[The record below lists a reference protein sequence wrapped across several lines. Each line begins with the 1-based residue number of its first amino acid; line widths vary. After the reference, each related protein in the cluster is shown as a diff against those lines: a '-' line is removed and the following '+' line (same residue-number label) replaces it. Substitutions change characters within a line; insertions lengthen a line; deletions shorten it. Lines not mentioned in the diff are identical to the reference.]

1 MAKPCRYQIKGQD
14 TWMSE
19 AEFKKALND
28 GLLDT
33 FLLENQVSIPS
44 LKGFKPD
51 SGKIESYKLG
61 RGKGGKMTEDTNLR
75 QSTSGGVELTK
86 DGVEAYHS
94 TYADFDQFDPNKS
107 SENSRDFGFHF
118 GSTEA
123 AKKRAEDVADAN
135 RAKGEE
141 APSESSSKTI
151 KAKLNIK
158 NPLRLSEDRMGDF
171 SPVSILRRIFTS
183 MDESGELLDGFTQEE
198 VDSFFNDNLQFE
210 TSVKDASGNKL
221 PTNILEIIGGSGNI
235 DKQSEVLREY
245 LESKGYD
252 GLVYNNEFEGGGDSY
267 VAFSPEQIEITEKK
281 PTFKQTYAASES
293 SFLNGKRGDE
303 IDSILKS
310 NVEDYSSG
318 FLNVFEAYDQL
329 SEEEKSKFTEKE
341 KAEIANLKSQ
351 WQEESKKYKRLPVER
366 AKSFAA
372 KIRAGKIDTKGLAM
386 SSIPGLN
393 EAWNTALEV
402 AAVTVE
408 TAGEAADAIGKG
420 IAAAEKSFKESE
432 FYKSLKTREERL
444 RYFNDLRNNIE
455 QALTEKKMT
464 GKEKA
469 AAKEFG
475 QTVNEVTGVK
485 PVPKMIT
492 AKESDLLKAR
502 IKAQAASSRDT
513 AKNLNDMKEEVR
525 KFAKENLPKDVYT
538 AREVGA
544 VLSAITKA
552 KTEKSVNDAIDK
564 IQALSERKVEA
575 ARVAKAKDIAK
586 TIKSKKTLYTKI
598 NDKWK
603 GKVSVEAQQEFKDF
617 IESLNDIES
626 MSMDELQAVEDT
638 INGILNEGK
647 ADLKRV
653 KEIQDSRKR
662 TENAK
667 MLKEL
672 GGTPRTLTDVAAVN
686 EFFDSVG
693 GYVIVDGQLYNKS
706 DFTKS
711 AYNNKVNPATF
722 NSAEAYDKIPG
733 DQSRVISEETTSKVK
748 KAGRWIKASA
758 VLNSVYG
765 SLQKI
770 YKGAPEMKKFIEE
783 NISQPMKDYFVDSK
797 IAKGKIFKEFRDG
810 RAKIFGGQ
818 RNAAKRLDANA
829 DINPIK
835 AMSDAGLKVKNTV
848 LVSLYNLGKLTDGQE
863 RLKTSGVDVNMLNEY
878 IENNPDLKEYSD
890 FLIDQYASLRE
901 RYEPTYISIMNT
913 TFPEGIYYP
922 AYAAEGPIQDTFN
935 ENSIFDGETNEFKAL
950 NAMVDNLKQR
960 TNYSGAFNTTLTSE
974 EIFSD
979 YVNNMERAK
988 ALVPVA
994 KSLNQLFNEAN
1005 RPYIANKI
1013 GYSELTELQ
1022 RHLAVVLT
1030 GKKPISSQSTKGVDA
1045 LMNWNVIS
1053 TLGFKL
1059 ASIPK
1064 QLASITHFWS
1074 AGIKNGIN
1082 PAKVI
1087 TAVPTNKAEFDFL
1100 KEVMTSDYLKERLTG
1115 SGLDVEVQRI
1125 LSAKTDRQYKKA
1137 LKKIF
1142 QVGMYLPAAGDW
1154 LTVTFPMGGGG
1165 SYAIAALRNELSKG
1179 KSLEE
1184 AKAAAFKQFVEAVEE
1199 TQQTSRE
1206 DYTSNFQREKVGRMI
1221 MTYKSAQV
1229 GAARKITEGVRT
1241 LRDSK
1246 NSSKEEKIQAFTDIV
1261 YYTAFSSMLFN
1272 LISNAGYDVFVNPLY
1287 DDDDENRVWYDL
1299 IMDQLGSVV
1308 QGFGLVGMITD
1319 WTLNASRDDKW
1330 KNNTPAMQFLSL
1342 MADAGSSFVQAISKR
1357 EWNDLTDED
1366 KDRLNDDLGFQ
1377 QNLTEETYNDL
1388 KEIYRNTS
1396 INQRMSP
1403 QDFERLLKIAG
1414 AKNIMTQ
1421 IDDFT
1426 EWMNG
1431 DQSFI
1436 DAFMNY
1442 EQDYFEYA
1450 KRRNKNDYLFK
1461 ALFGEDYLRQL
1472 PVQNKQETYLPV
1484 ISTESQ
1490 KESIDER

>member
-61 RGKGGKMTEDTNLR
+61 RGKGGKMTEDTTLKPSSTQTEESNSELR
-75 QSTSGGVELTK
+75 DT
-86 DGVEAYHS
+86 
-94 TYADFDQFDPNKS
+94 
-107 SENSRDFGFHF
+107 
-118 GSTEA
+118 
-123 AKKRAEDVADAN
+123 
-135 RAKGEE
+135 
-141 APSESSSKTI
+141 
-151 KAKLNIK
+151 
-158 NPLRLSEDRMGDF
+158 
-171 SPVSILRRIFTS
+171 
-183 MDESGELLDGFTQEE
+183 TQEE
-198 VDSFFNDNLQFE
+198 VLNEAKPS
-210 TSVKDASGNKL
+210 T
-221 PTNILEIIGGSGNI
+221 TEI
-235 DKQSEVLREY
+235 
-245 LESKGYD
+245 
-252 GLVYNNEFEGGGDSY
+252 
-267 VAFSPEQIEITEKK
+267 
-281 PTFKQTYAASES
+281 
-293 SFLNGKRGDE
+293 
-303 IDSILKS
+303 
-310 NVEDYSSG
+310 
-318 FLNVFEAYDQL
+318 
-329 SEEEKSKFTEKE
+329 
-341 KAEIANLKSQ
+341 
-351 WQEESKKYKRLPVER
+351 
-366 AKSFAA
+366 AKSFAE
-372 KIRAGKIDTKGLAM
+372 KIRSGKIDTKGLAM

-408 TAGEAADAIGKG
+408 AAGEAADAIGKG

-502 IKAQAASSRDT
+502 IKAQAASSRAT
-513 AKNLNDMKEEVR
+513 AKSLNDMKDEVR

-538 AREVGA
+538 AREVG
-544 VLSAITKA
+544 SIMSSITKA
-552 KTEKSVNDAIDK
+552 KTEKSLNSAIDQ
-564 IQALSERKVEA
+564 IQRLSERKVEA
-575 ARVAKAKDIAK
+575 ARVAKAKEIAK

-617 IESLNDIES
+617 IESLDDIES

-667 MLKEL
+667 MLQEL
-672 GGTPRTLTDVAAVN
+672 GGTPRVLTDVAAIN

-693 GYVIVDGQLYNKS
+693 GYVVVDGQLYNKS
-706 DFTKS
+706 DFAKS
-711 AYNNKVNPATF
+711 AYNNKVNPATL
-722 NSAEAYDKIPG
+722 NEPAKAYDKIPG

-810 RAKIFGGQ
+810 RAKIFGSQ

-913 TFPEGIYYP
+913 PFPEGIYYP
-922 AYAAEGPIQDTFN
+922 AYAAEGPIQDTFD
-935 ENSIFDGETNEFKAL
+935 ENSIFDGKTNEFKAL

-1299 IMDQLGSVV
+1299 IMDQIGSVV
-1308 QGFGLVGMITD
+1308 QGFGLVGMVTD

>member
-61 RGKGGKMTEDTNLR
+61 RGKGGKMTEDATL
-75 QSTSGGVELTK
+75 K
-86 DGVEAYHS
+86 
-94 TYADFDQFDPNKS
+94 
-107 SENSRDFGFHF
+107 
-118 GSTEA
+118 
-123 AKKRAEDVADAN
+123 
-135 RAKGEE
+135 
-141 APSESSSKTI
+141 PS
-151 KAKLNIK
+151 
-158 NPLRLSEDRMGDF
+158 
-171 SPVSILRRIFTS
+171 
-183 MDESGELLDGFTQEE
+183 
-198 VDSFFNDNLQFE
+198 
-210 TSVKDASGNKL
+210 
-221 PTNILEIIGGSGNI
+221 
-235 DKQSEVLREY
+235 
-245 LESKGYD
+245 
-252 GLVYNNEFEGGGDSY
+252 
-267 VAFSPEQIEITEKK
+267 ITEK
-281 PTFKQTYAASES
+281 S
-293 SFLNGKRGDE
+293 
-303 IDSILKS
+303 
-310 NVEDYSSG
+310 
-318 FLNVFEAYDQL
+318 
-329 SEEEKSKFTEKE
+329 
-341 KAEIANLKSQ
+341 
-351 WQEESKKYKRLPVER
+351 
-366 AKSFAA
+366 KSFAE
-372 KIRAGKIDTKGLAM
+372 KIRSGKIDTKGLAM

-586 TIKSKKTLYTKI
+586 TIKSKKTLYSRI

-667 MLKEL
+667 MLEEL
-672 GGTPRTLTDVAAVN
+672 AGKPRILTDVAAIN

-693 GYVIVDGQLYNKS
+693 GHVIVDGQLYNKS
-706 DFTKS
+706 DFAKS
-711 AYNNKVNPATF
+711 AYNNKANPAIL
-722 NSAEAYDKIPG
+722 NEPAKGYDKIPA
-733 DQSRVISEETTSKVK
+733 DQARVISEENTSAVK
-748 KAGRWIKASA
+748 KAGRWIKKAS
-758 VLNSVYG
+758 LLESIYG
-765 SLQKI
+765 QFQKI
-770 YKGAPEMKKFIEE
+770 YKGSPELKKFIDE
-783 NISQPMKDYFVDSK
+783 NISQPIKDYFVDSK

-810 RAKIFGGQ
+810 RAKIFGSQ
-818 RNAAKRLDANA
+818 RNAAKRLDAHA
-829 DINPIK
+829 DVNPIK

-848 LVSLYNLGKLTDGQE
+848 LVSLYNLGKLTDGRE
-863 RLKTSGVDVNMLNEY
+863 RLIESKVDVDMLNEY

-922 AYAAEGPIQDTFN
+922 AYAASGPIQDTFS
-935 ENSIFDGETNEFKAL
+935 ETDVFDGSTNEFKAL

-960 TNYSGAFNTTLTSE
+960 TNYKGPFNTTLTSE

-1013 GYSELTELQ
+1013 GYKELSDLQ
-1022 RHLAVVLT
+1022 RHLGIILT
-1030 GKKPISSQSTKGVDA
+1030 GKKSSADYSIESINT
-1045 LMNWNVIS
+1045 LMNWNVMS
-1053 TLGFKL
+1053 TLGFKI

-1074 AGIKNGIN
+1074 AGIKHGLN

-1087 TAVPTNKAEFDFL
+1087 TAVPTTKAEWQFL
-1100 KEVMTSDYLKERLTG
+1100 KEIMGSEYLKERLSG

-1125 LSAKTDRQYKKA
+1125 LATKTDRQYKKA
-1137 LKKIF
+1137 VKKIF
-1142 QVGMYLPAAGDW
+1142 QTGMYLPAAGDW
-1154 LTVTFPMGGGG
+1154 LTITFPFGGGG
-1165 SYAIAALRNELSKG
+1165 SYAIAALRNELAKG

-1184 AKAAAFKQFVEAVEE
+1184 AKDTAFKQFVEAVEE

-1206 DYTSNFQREKVGRMI
+1206 DYTSNFQRNQIGRMI
-1221 MTYKSAQV
+1221 LTYKSAQV
-1229 GAARKITEGVRT
+1229 GAARKITEGMRT
-1241 LRDSK
+1241 LMDAK
-1246 NSSKEEKIQAFTDIV
+1246 NATNEDKIQAFTDII
-1261 YYTAFSSMLFN
+1261 YYSAFSSVLFN
-1272 LISNAGYDVFVNPLY
+1272 LISNAGYDVFTNPIY
-1287 DDDDENRVWYDL
+1287 DDDDEKRVKYDL
-1299 IMDQLGSVV
+1299 GMDQIGSAA
-1308 QGFGLVGMITD
+1308 QGFGMVGMVAD
-1319 WTLNASRDDKW
+1319 WMLNASRDDMW
-1330 KNNTPAMQFLSL
+1330 KNNAPFIQFI
-1342 MADAGSSFVQAISKR
+1342 ANIANGGSAVVEALSKR
-1357 EWNDLTDED
+1357 EWTD
-1366 KDRLNDDLGFQ
+1366 
-1377 QNLTEETYNDL
+1377 LTEEEQARMLDELGLPKGYLTDDEL
-1388 KEIYRNTS
+1388 EQLFEAYRNTS
-1396 INQRMSP
+1396 VTQRMSP
-1403 QDFERLLKIAG
+1403 QDINNLIKIFG
-1414 AKNIMTQ
+1414 VKNIVEE
-1421 IDDFT
+1421 IKDFT
-1426 EWMNG
+1426 DAMEGN
-1431 DQSFI
+1431 QSFM

-1442 EQDYFEYA
+1442 EQDYFEFA
-1450 KRRNKNDYLFK
+1450 KKRHKEDYLFK
-1461 ALFGEDYLRQL
+1461 LIFNEDYLKKTPR
-1472 PVQNKQETYLPV
+1472 QNKVDTYEPV
-1484 ISTESQ
+1484 IVNDKRSEV
-1490 KESIDER
+1490 KREGIEENW

>member
-1 MAKPCRYQIKGQD
+1 MAKPCRYQIAGQD

-19 AEFKKALND
+19 AELKKALND

-33 FLLENQVSIPS
+33 LMSENNVSIPS

-51 SGKIESYKLG
+51 PNKVESYKLG
-61 RGKGGKMTEDTNLR
+61 RGKGGKMTEDANLKPSATTN
-75 QSTSGGVELTK
+75 
-86 DGVEAYHS
+86 
-94 TYADFDQFDPNKS
+94 
-107 SENSRDFGFHF
+107 
-118 GSTEA
+118 
-123 AKKRAEDVADAN
+123 
-135 RAKGEE
+135 EE
-141 APSESSSKTI
+141 TI
-151 KAKLNIK
+151 
-158 NPLRLSEDRMGDF
+158 S
-171 SPVSILRRIFTS
+171 
-183 MDESGELLDGFTQEE
+183 
-198 VDSFFNDNLQFE
+198 
-210 TSVKDASGNKL
+210 
-221 PTNILEIIGGSGNI
+221 
-235 DKQSEVLREY
+235 
-245 LESKGYD
+245 
-252 GLVYNNEFEGGGDSY
+252 
-267 VAFSPEQIEITEKK
+267 
-281 PTFKQTYAASES
+281 
-293 SFLNGKRGDE
+293 
-303 IDSILKS
+303 
-310 NVEDYSSG
+310 
-318 FLNVFEAYDQL
+318 
-329 SEEEKSKFTEKE
+329 EKSK
-341 KAEIANLKSQ
+341 
-351 WQEESKKYKRLPVER
+351 
-366 AKSFAA
+366 SFAE
-372 KIRAGKIDTKGLAM
+372 KIRSGKIDTKGLAM
-386 SSIPGLN
+386 SSVPGFN

-408 TAGEAADAIGKG
+408 AAGTAADAIGKG
-420 IAAAEKSFKESE
+420 IAAAEKAFKESE
-432 FYKSLKTREERL
+432 FYKSLQTREERL

-485 PVPKMIT
+485 PAPKMIT

-513 AKNLNDMKEEVR
+513 AKNLNNMKDEVR

-544 VLSAITKA
+544 IMTAITKA

-586 TIKSKKTLYTKI
+586 TIKSKKTLYSKI

-603 GKVSVEAQQEFKDF
+603 GKVSVDAQQEFKDF
-617 IESLNDIES
+617 IESLTDLES

-638 INGILNEGK
+638 IDGILNEGK

-653 KEIQDSRKR
+653 KEIQDSRRR

-672 GGTPRTLTDVAAVN
+672 AGEPRILTDVAAIN

-693 GYVIVDGQLYNKS
+693 GHVIVDGQLYNKS
-706 DFTKS
+706 DFAKS
-711 AYNNKVNPATF
+711 AYNNKTNPATL
-722 NSAEAYDKIPG
+722 NEPAKGYDKTPA
-733 DQSRVISEETTSKVK
+733 DQARVISEETTSTTK
-748 KAGRWIKASA
+748 KAGRWLKKSSILDSI
-758 VLNSVYG
+758 YG
-765 SLQKI
+765 QFQKI
-770 YKGAPEMKKFIEE
+770 HKGAPEMKKFIDE
-783 NISQPMKDYFVDSK
+783 NISNPIKNYFVDSK
-797 IAKGKIFKEFRDG
+797 IAKGKIFEEFKNG
-810 RAKIFGGQ
+810 RAQIFGSQ
-818 RNAAKRLDANA
+818 KNAAKRLDSHA
-829 DINPIK
+829 DVNPIK

-863 RLKTSGVDVNMLNEY
+863 RLKNSGVDVDMLNEY
-878 IENNPDLKEYSD
+878 IENNPDLKQYSD

-935 ENSIFDGETNEFKAL
+935 EGDVFDANTNEFKAL

-960 TNYSGAFNTTLTSE
+960 TNYKGPFNTTLTSE

-1013 GYSELTELQ
+1013 GYRELTNLQ
-1022 RHLAVVLT
+1022 KHLAVILT
-1030 GKKPISSQSTKGVDA
+1030 GKKPASNYSVGSIDT

-1087 TAVPTNKAEFDFL
+1087 TAVPTTKAEFDFL
-1100 KEVMTSDYLKERLTG
+1100 KEIMGSEYLKERLSG

-1125 LSAKTDRQYKKA
+1125 LATKTDRQYKKA
-1137 LKKIF
+1137 LKKVF

-1154 LTVTFPMGGGG
+1154 LTITFPLGGGG
-1165 SYAIAALRNELSKG
+1165 SYAIAAMRNQLAKG

-1184 AKAAAFKQFVEAVEE
+1184 AKDIAFKQFVEAVEE

-1206 DYTSNFQREKVGRMI
+1206 DYTSNFQREKMGRMI
-1221 MTYKSAQV
+1221 LTYKSAQV
-1229 GAARKITEGVRT
+1229 GAARKITEGIRT
-1241 LRDSK
+1241 LRDTK
-1246 NSSKEEKIQAFTDIV
+1246 NASSEDKKQAFTDII
-1261 YYTAFSSMLFN
+1261 YYSAFSSVLFN
-1272 LISNAGYDVFVNPLY
+1272 LISNAGYDVFTNPIY
-1287 DDDDENRVWYDL
+1287 DDDDELRVIYDL
-1299 IMDQLGSVV
+1299 VMDQIGSAA
-1308 QGFGLVGMITD
+1308 QGFGMIGMIAD
-1319 WTLNASRDDKW
+1319 WTLNASRDDMW
-1330 KNNTPAMQFLSL
+1330 KNNAPFVQFI
-1342 MADAGSSFVQAISKR
+1342 ANIANGGSSVVEALSKR
-1357 EWNDLTDED
+1357 EWTD
-1366 KDRLNDDLGFQ
+1366 
-1377 QNLTEETYNDL
+1377 LTEEERARISEEMGLEKGYLTDNQL
-1388 KEIYRNTS
+1388 EELFEIYRNTS
-1396 INQRMSP
+1396 ITQRMSP
-1403 QDFERLLKIAG
+1403 QDRDNLIKVFG
-1414 AKNIMTQ
+1414 VKNINEQ
-1421 IDDFT
+1421 IKDFT
-1426 EWMNG
+1426 EFMEGN
-1431 DQSFI
+1431 QSFN

-1442 EQDYFEYA
+1442 EQDYFEFA
-1450 KRRNKNDYLFK
+1450 KRRHKQDHLFKFIFKDDYLKKEFPQDAVDK
-1461 ALFGEDYLRQL
+1461 Y
-1472 PVQNKQETYLPV
+1472 KPV
-1484 ISTESQ
+1484 ITNDKTTET
-1490 KESIDER
+1490 EREGIDERW

>member
-1 MAKPCRYQIKGQD
+1 
-14 TWMSE
+14 MSE

-61 RGKGGKMTEDTNLR
+61 RGKGGKMTEDTTL
-75 QSTSGGVELTK
+75 K
-86 DGVEAYHS
+86 
-94 TYADFDQFDPNKS
+94 
-107 SENSRDFGFHF
+107 
-118 GSTEA
+118 
-123 AKKRAEDVADAN
+123 
-135 RAKGEE
+135 
-141 APSESSSKTI
+141 PS
-151 KAKLNIK
+151 
-158 NPLRLSEDRMGDF
+158 
-171 SPVSILRRIFTS
+171 
-183 MDESGELLDGFTQEE
+183 
-198 VDSFFNDNLQFE
+198 
-210 TSVKDASGNKL
+210 
-221 PTNILEIIGGSGNI
+221 
-235 DKQSEVLREY
+235 
-245 LESKGYD
+245 
-252 GLVYNNEFEGGGDSY
+252 
-267 VAFSPEQIEITEKK
+267 ITEK
-281 PTFKQTYAASES
+281 S
-293 SFLNGKRGDE
+293 
-303 IDSILKS
+303 
-310 NVEDYSSG
+310 
-318 FLNVFEAYDQL
+318 
-329 SEEEKSKFTEKE
+329 
-341 KAEIANLKSQ
+341 
-351 WQEESKKYKRLPVER
+351 
-366 AKSFAA
+366 KSFAE
-372 KIRAGKIDTKGLAM
+372 KIRSGKIDTKGLAM
-386 SSIPGLN
+386 SSVPGLN

-502 IKAQAASSRDT
+502 IRAEAASSRAT
-513 AKNLNDMKEEVR
+513 AKSLNDMKDEVR

-538 AREVGA
+538 AREVG
-544 VLSAITKA
+544 SIMSSITKA
-552 KTEKSVNDAIDK
+552 KTEKSLNSAIDQ
-564 IQALSERKVEA
+564 IQRLSERKVEA
-575 ARVAKAKDIAK
+575 ARVAKAKEIAK

-653 KEIQDSRKR
+653 KEIQDSRRR

-667 MLKEL
+667 MLEEL

-686 EFFDSVG
+686 EFFDSIG

-706 DFTKS
+706 DFAKS
-711 AYNNKVNPATF
+711 AYNNKANPATF
-722 NSAEAYDKIPG
+722 NSAKAYDKIPG
-733 DQSRVISEETTSKVK
+733 DQARVISEETTSRFK
-748 KAGRWIKASA
+748 KLGRALKISS
-758 VLNSVYG
+758 VLDSVYG

-797 IAKGKIFKEFRDG
+797 IAKGKIFKEFREG
-810 RAKIFGGQ
+810 RAKIFGSQ
-818 RNAAKRLDANA
+818 RNAAKRLDSEASV
-829 DINPIK
+829 NPIK

-863 RLKTSGVDVNMLNEY
+863 RLETSGVDVNMLNEY

-935 ENSIFDGETNEFKAL
+935 EGDIFDGNTNEFRAL

-960 TNYSGAFNTTLTSE
+960 TNYKGPFNTTLTSE

-1013 GYSELTELQ
+1013 GYRELTELQ
-1022 RHLAVVLT
+1022 RHLGVVLT
-1030 GKKPISSQSTKGVDA
+1030 GKKPMSTQSTKSIDA
-1045 LMNWNVIS
+1045 LMNWNVVS

-1074 AGIKNGIN
+1074 AGIKHGIN
-1082 PAKVI
+1082 PLKVI
-1087 TAVPTNKAEFDFL
+1087 SSVPTNKAEFEFL
-1100 KEVMTSDYLKERLTG
+1100 KEIMTSDYLKERLTG
-1115 SGLDVEVQRI
+1115 SGLDIEVQRI

-1154 LTVTFPMGGGG
+1154 LTITFPLGGGG
-1165 SYAIAALRNELSKG
+1165 SFAIAALRNELAKG

-1184 AKAAAFKQFVEAVEE
+1184 AKDRAFKQFVEAVEE

-1206 DYTSNFQREKVGRMI
+1206 DYTSNFQREKMGRMI
-1221 MTYKSAQV
+1221 LTYKSAQV
-1229 GAARKITEGVRT
+1229 GAARKITEGIRT

-1246 NSSKEEKIQAFTDIV
+1246 NSSKDEKVQAFTDIL
-1261 YYTAFSSMLFN
+1261 YYSALSSVLFN
-1272 LISNAGYDVFVNPLY
+1272 LISNAGYDVFANPLY
-1287 DDDDENRVWYDL
+1287 DDDDENRVLYDL
-1299 IMDQLGSVV
+1299 IMDQIGAAA
-1308 QGFGLVGMITD
+1308 QGFGVIGQIAD
-1319 WTLNASRDDKW
+1319 WSLNASRDDAW
-1330 KNNTPAMQFLSL
+1330 KNNTPAMQFLTEI
-1342 MADAGSSFVQAISKR
+1342 ANASSSVVEAISKR
-1357 EWNDLTDED
+1357 EWDDLNDED

-1377 QNLTEETYNDL
+1377 QNLTEETFNDL

-1396 INQRMSP
+1396 INERMSP
-1403 QDFERLLKIAG
+1403 EDFERLIKLSG
-1414 AKNIMTQ
+1414 GKNIVTQ
-1421 IDDFT
+1421 INNFT
-1426 EWMNG
+1426 DWMEGNK
-1431 DQSFI
+1431 SFT
-1436 DAFMNY
+1436 DAVMNY

-1450 KRRNKNDYLFK
+1450 KRRHKDDYLFK

>member
-1 MAKPCRYQIKGQD
+1 MAKPCRYQIVGQD

-19 AEFKKALND
+19 AELKKALND

-33 FLLENQVSIPS
+33 LLSENQVSIPS

-51 SGKIESYKLG
+51 PNKVQSYRLGK
-61 RGKGGKMTEDTNLR
+61 GKGGKMTEDTNLKSSNVKNEVSLSDDQR
-75 QSTSGGVELTK
+75 KSYEKLSDKDKAIVDELINDENYERSIGARDIPNEGDLEDQINKSAISFEESLNKALNISQPKIKVSDSNEVFTFGENTYDINKANEIISEESLPTVDVPVELLPKMSYSFISVDNDTVENADITKPVIIAKTK
-86 DGVEAYHS
+86 DGLLLIDGHHRVRKAMME
-94 TYADFDQFDPNKS
+94 NKPIKAVVL
-107 SENSRDFGFHF
+107 SESQTNEITGKET
-118 GSTEA
+118 STE
-123 AKKRAEDVADAN
+123 
-135 RAKGEE
+135 
-141 APSESSSKTI
+141 SKTSI
-151 KAKLNIK
+151 
-158 NPLRLSEDRMGDF
+158 SER
-171 SPVSILRRIFTS
+171 S
-183 MDESGELLDGFTQEE
+183 
-198 VDSFFNDNLQFE
+198 
-210 TSVKDASGNKL
+210 
-221 PTNILEIIGGSGNI
+221 
-235 DKQSEVLREY
+235 
-245 LESKGYD
+245 
-252 GLVYNNEFEGGGDSY
+252 
-267 VAFSPEQIEITEKK
+267 
-281 PTFKQTYAASES
+281 
-293 SFLNGKRGDE
+293 
-303 IDSILKS
+303 
-310 NVEDYSSG
+310 
-318 FLNVFEAYDQL
+318 
-329 SEEEKSKFTEKE
+329 
-341 KAEIANLKSQ
+341 
-351 WQEESKKYKRLPVER
+351 
-366 AKSFAA
+366 KSFAD
-372 KIRAGKIDTKGLAM
+372 KIRAGKIDVKGLAM
-386 SSIPGLN
+386 SSVPGLN

-485 PVPKMIT
+485 PAPRMIT

-513 AKNLNDMKEEVR
+513 AKNLNNMKEEVR

-575 ARVAKAKDIAK
+575 ARVAKAKEIAK
-586 TIKSKKTLYTKI
+586 TIKSKKTLYSRI

-617 IESLNDIES
+617 IDSLGDIES

-667 MLKEL
+667 MLQEL
-672 GGTPRTLTDVAAVN
+672 GGTPRILTDVAAIN

-693 GYVIVDGQLYNKS
+693 GHVIVDGQLYNKS
-706 DFTKS
+706 DFAKS
-711 AYNNKVNPATF
+711 AYNNKANPATL
-722 NSAEAYDKIPG
+722 NEPAKAYDKIPG
-733 DQSRVISEETTSKVK
+733 DQARIISEETTSKIK
-748 KAGRWIKASA
+748 KAGRWIKTSA
-758 VLNSVYG
+758 VLDSVYG
-765 SLQKI
+765 QLQKI
-770 YKGAPEMKKFIEE
+770 YKGSPELKKFIEE
-783 NISQPMKDYFVDSK
+783 NISKPIKDYFVDSK

-810 RAKIFGGQ
+810 RAKIFGSQ

-829 DINPIK
+829 DVNPIK

-863 RLKTSGVDVNMLNEY
+863 RLRISGVDVDILNEY

-890 FLIDQYASLRE
+890 FLIDQYASSRE

-913 TFPEGIYYP
+913 PFPEGIYYP
-922 AYAAEGPIQDTFN
+922 AYAAEGPIQDAFD
-935 ENSIFDGETNEFKAL
+935 ENSIFDGKTNEFKAL

-960 TNYSGAFNTTLTSE
+960 TNYKGAFNTTLTAE

-1013 GYSELTELQ
+1013 GYNELTELQ

-1030 GKKPISSQSTKGVDA
+1030 GKKPMSSKSTKGIDS

-1100 KEVMTSDYLKERLTG
+1100 KEVMTSEYLKERLTG

-1142 QVGMYLPAAGDW
+1142 QAGMYLPAVGDW

-1165 SYAIAALRNELSKG
+1165 SFAIAALRNELSKG

-1184 AKAAAFKQFVEAVEE
+1184 AKAEAFKQFVEAVEE

-1206 DYTSNFQREKVGRMI
+1206 DYVSNFQREKVGRMI

-1261 YYTAFSSMLFN
+1261 YFTAFSSMLFN
-1272 LISNAGYDVFVNPLY
+1272 LVSNAGYDVFVNPLY

-1299 IMDQLGSVV
+1299 IMDQFGSVV
-1308 QGFGLVGMITD
+1308 QGFGLVGMVTD
-1319 WTLNASRDDKW
+1319 WTLNASKDDKW

-1431 DQSFI
+1431 NQSFI

-1450 KRRNKNDYLFK
+1450 KRRHKDDYLFK
-1461 ALFGEDYLRQL
+1461 ALFGEDYLRQV

-1484 ISTESQ
+1484 IPTESQ